1 MLLLLIT
8 FVEDMALCVTN
19 TNDQCS
25 KHTISLNLYV
35 QVCCCLLRIIMFL
48 LWCFVRME
56 SVYIIMFTADVVAYL
71 KQPIAFVYALKKQG
85 KLFDP
90 VVTLYYINLEL
101 KCKC

>member
-1 MLLLLIT
+1 
-8 FVEDMALCVTN
+8 
-19 TNDQCS
+19 
-25 KHTISLNLYV
+25 
-35 QVCCCLLRIIMFL
+35 
-48 LWCFVRME
+48 ME